1 MKTYQNIPDEI
12 INNWTSGIERHAG
25 KEQFAFHYNEVDE
38 WLQVM
43 SGKISF
49 FSAGEQEYR
58 LGASQILQIPR
69 GEVHRVEIGPN
80 GVEYQMWLPTG
91 ANREHFVNELNEE
104 DISLINDNLSLPKAE
119 DDGNVPF
126 LNGFLSEQLLFRMAT
141 GAELDKARFIGRGFQ
156 NRNRYSDSIRVLY
169 KDSNCVLI
177 SSVVTVRSEGG
188 STQSFSNTR
197 LFAREGG
204 ALKCRVWLNFPEPAA
219 S

>member
-1 MKTYQNIPDEI
+1 M
-12 INNWTSGIERHAG
+12 NNWTSSIERHLG
-25 KEQFAFHYNEVDE
+25 NEQIAFHYHDIDE
-38 WLQVM
+38 WLQIV
-43 SGKISF
+43 SGQISF

-58 LGASQILQIPR
+58 LGAGQVLQILR
-69 GEVHRVEIGPN
+69 GEVHRVEIGPD
-80 GVEYQMWLPTG
+80 GVEYQIWLPAI
-91 ANREHFVNELNEE
+91 ANREHFVEELNEE
-104 DISLINDNLSLPKAE
+104 NISLIKDNMTLPKAE

-126 LNGFLSEQLLFRMAT
+126 FNGFLSEQLLFRMAT
-141 GAELDKARFIGRGFQ
+141 GAELDKAGFIGRGFQ

-169 KDSNCVLI
+169 KDPNCVLI

-204 ALKCRVWLNFPEPAA
+204 ALKCRVWLNFPEPEA